1 VHSVALLDLFD
12 TLAYCDWAVLNQGAA
27 QLLEVTPQ
35 EVRRARGATRHRRA
49 TGAYATVRE
58 SMVDIITSCGRSPDA
73 RLVESLTEFET
84 EFFAREVHLY
94 SDVLETL
101 HGLRDAR
108 VRTALVSNC
117 GLPVRDVVDR
127 FRLHEVMDA
136 VVLSCDVGA
145 TKPSGAIYTHA
156 LNVLGAAPADA
167 VFVDDQASYCLAAAA
182 LGLRSVQIKRS
193 VAFGPLTT
201 DGGLQVIATLP
212 EVAQL
217 LLG

>member
-1 VHSVALLDLFD
+1 M
-12 TLAYCDWAVLNQGAA
+12 
-27 QLLEVTPQ
+27 
-35 EVRRARGATRHRRA
+35 
-49 TGAYATVRE
+49 VRE
-58 SMVDIITSCGRSPDA
+58 SMVAIITSCGRSPDA

-94 SDVLETL
+94 SDVLETP
-101 HGLRDAR
+101 HGLRDAG

-145 TKPSGAIYTHA
+145 TKPSDAIYTHA
-156 LNVLGAAPADA
+156 LNVLDATPTDA
-167 VFVDDQASYCLAAAA
+167 VFVDDQAEYCIAAAA
-182 LGLRSVQIKRS
+182 LGMRSIQIKRS
-193 VAFGPLTT
+193 MAFSPPTT
-201 DGGLQVIATLP
+201 DGGVELTATLA
-212 EVAQL
+212 ELAQL